1 MGTLTTLAPQVCSY
15 SKQEYTGDPFCY
27 VDGHFI
33 GHDGFVV
40 PKDFPEFYER
50 FPQYIRRWV
59 SRHAGACSSK
69 EDIDEWSQDLC
80 AHMSCL
86 PATSNYRKAGKQDVI
101 QTFDP
106 LRHFGATLPRFLN
119 YVNRCLIN
127 RFRTIHSNR
136 MKNPVCRADPLS
148 SFDVGGV
155 ATADDEPYRA
165 SVEGL
170 KATDLRSRKQV
181 EDKLLIGEFVDFIRV
196 ENPRLLPVLEAIAV
210 TRTQREAARTL
221 GIPGTDVGRLFR
233 QVRELGRSF
242 LIRTAGRQPSHCEAQ
257 CRTETN
263 AFPIETARA
272 SSRPIRS
279 FNVGDYWNRVDL
291 YNEVWDKPLIK
302 LSRKYGISDV
312 RLGKVCRKLK
322 IPHPGRGFWARRAVG
337 QAVEQVPLPEFND
350 APVVK
355 RLKTKNRTSKITR
368 LKQHLR
374 ATHNSTHQPT
384 VQPTTIDL
392 EALYSDF
399 GGSQSL

>member
-1 MGTLTTLAPQVCSY
+1 MGTPTTLAPQVCSY
-15 SKQEYTGDPFCY
+15 SKREYTGDPFRY

-69 EDIDEWSQDLC
+69 EDMDEWSQDLC

-136 MKNPVCRADPLS
+136 MKNPVCRAEPLFS
-148 SFDVGGV
+148 SGVGESES
-155 ATADDEPYRA
+155 THDEPQQALLER
-165 SVEGL
+165 L
-170 KATDLRSRKQV
+170 KAIDLRSRKQV
-181 EDKLLIGEFVDFIRV
+181 EDKLLIGEFVDFVRV

-210 TRTQREAARTL
+210 TRTQEEAARTL
-221 GIPGTDVGRLFR
+221 GIAGTGVGRLFR

-242 LIRTAGRQPSHCEAQ
+242 LNQKAGRQPSHCEAQ
-257 CRTETN
+257 CRTERN
-263 AFPIETARA
+263 ALPIETAGA
-272 SSRPIRS
+272 CSQPSGS
-279 FNVGDYWNRVDL
+279 FNVYDYWNRVDL
-291 YNEVWDKPLIK
+291 YNKVWDQPLVR
-302 LSRKYGISDV
+302 LSRRFGISDV
-312 RLGKVCRKLK
+312 RLGKICRKLK
-322 IPHPGRGFWARRAVG
+322 IPHPGRGYWAKRAVG
-337 QAVEQVPLPEFND
+337 QAVEQLPLPEFRD
-350 APVVK
+350 APVV
-355 RLKTKNRTSKITR
+355 RRSKAKSR
-368 LKQHLR
+368 RRKPP
-374 ATHNSTHQPT
+374 N
-384 VQPTTIDL
+384 
-392 EALYSDF
+392 
-399 GGSQSL
+399 